1 MERKGRAGMVYA
13 IWNTASANIVD
24 SYRSEDEALADVR
37 DAVACFGR
45 AYAASWALARHEGED
60 TTAIAEG
67 EALID
72 RALGVKSA
80 QHP

>member
-1 MERKGRAGMVYA
+1 MKEGRAGMVYA
-13 IWNTASANIVD
+13 IWDTESANIID

-37 DAVACFGR
+37 DAVTRFGR
-45 AYAASWALARHEGED
+45 TYVGSWALALHDGD
-60 TTAIAEG
+60 NVTAIAEG

-80 QHP
+80 RHP